1 MIIRDKKGTERIAMP
16 YDFQNVTITFT
27 PSEWNELRDIF
38 SFHKKKIK
46 PDVFGKINRQILE
59 KLEANQPALKEG
71 YEKVQDGW
79 PTVTEDIRP
88 TEPAGIAKELKH
100 LY

>member
-16 YDFQNVTITFT
+16 YDFQDVTITFT

-38 SFHKKKIK
+38 IFHKKKIK

-59 KLEANQPALKEG
+59 KLEANQPVLKEG

-79 PTVTEDIRP
+79 PSISNEQED
-88 TEPAGIAKELKH
+88 E
-100 LY
+100 

>member
-16 YDFQNVTITFT
+16 YDFQDVTITFT
-27 PSEWNELRDIF
+27 PSEWNELRGIF

-46 PDVFGKINRQILE
+46 PDVFGKINRKILE

-79 PTVTEDIRP
+79 PSISNEQETE
-88 TEPAGIAKELKH
+88 
-100 LY
+100 

>member
-1 MIIRDKKGTERIAMP
+1 MIIRDKKGTERIAMA
-16 YDFQNVTITFT
+16 YDFQDVTITFT
-27 PSEWNELRDIF
+27 PAEWDELHEIF
-38 SFHKKKIK
+38 SFHKSKIK
-46 PDVFGKINRQILE
+46 PNAFAKINQRILE
-59 KLEANQPALKEG
+59 KLEANRPALKEG

-79 PTVTEDIRP
+79 PSVTEDIKP

>member
-1 MIIRDKKGTERIAMP
+1 LIIRDKNGTERIAMP
-16 YDFQNVTITFT
+16 YDFQDVTITFT

-46 PDVFGKINRQILE
+46 PNAFAKINQRILE

-79 PTVTEDIRP
+79 PSISNEQETE
-88 TEPAGIAKELKH
+88 
-100 LY
+100 

>member
-1 MIIRDKKGTERIAMP
+1 MIIRDKNGNERIAEAR
-16 YDFQNVTITFT
+16 DFQDVTITFT
-27 PSEWNELRDIF
+27 PAEWNELRDIF

>member
-16 YDFQNVTITFT
+16 YDFQDVTITFT

-59 KLEANQPALKEG
+59 KLEANRPPLKEG

-79 PTVTEDIRP
+79 PSVTEDIKP
-88 TEPAGIAKELKH
+88 SEELE
-100 LY
+100 L

>member
-1 MIIRDKKGTERIAMP
+1 MIIRDKKGTERIAMA
-16 YDFQNVTITFT
+16 YDFQDVTITFT

-59 KLEANQPALKEG
+59 KLEANQPVLKEG

-79 PTVTEDIRP
+79 PSISNEQETE
-88 TEPAGIAKELKH
+88 
-100 LY
+100 

>member
-1 MIIRDKKGTERIAMP
+1 VIIRDKKGTERIAMA
-16 YDFQNVTITFT
+16 YDFQDVTITFT

-59 KLEANQPALKEG
+59 KLEANQPVLKEG

-79 PTVTEDIRP
+79 PSISNEQETE
-88 TEPAGIAKELKH
+88 
-100 LY
+100 

>member
-1 MIIRDKKGTERIAMP
+1 MT
-16 YDFQNVTITFT
+16 
-27 PSEWNELRDIF
+27 
-38 SFHKKKIK
+38 
-46 PDVFGKINRQILE
+46 
-59 KLEANQPALKEG
+59 NQPALKEG

-79 PTVTEDIRP
+79 PTVTEDIKP